1 MFGINIYAIIT
12 VVAVALFCGGFVN
25 GCSYQQS
32 KAEKVI
38 REKEHQYQ
46 SDADKIRKS
55 KDEQLKVINNQ
66 LNDTIISL
74 RNASRTDKT
83 LDGQTSQFC
92 DGSKLFREDGIF
104 LAREAARADE
114 LRLLLK
120 QCRDQ
125 YETLSK

>member
-1 MFGINIYAIIT
+1 MFGVNIYAIIA

-32 KAEKVI
+32 KAEKVV

-46 SDADKIRKS
+46 ADADKIRKD
-55 KDEQLKVINNQ
+55 KDAQIKVINTQ

-74 RNASRTDKT
+74 RNASRTEKT
-83 LDGQTSQFC
+83 INGQASQFC

-114 LRLLLK
+114 IRIALESCYK
-120 QCRDQ
+120 Q
-125 YETLSK
+125 YESIN

>member
-1 MFGINIYAIIT
+1 MFGVNLYAIIA

-46 SDADKIRKS
+46 ADADKIRKD
-55 KDEQLKVINNQ
+55 KDDKIKVINNQ

-74 RNASRTDKT
+74 RNASRTEKT
-83 LDGQTSQFC
+83 VIGQTSQFC

-114 LRLLLK
+114 IRVALDACYK
-120 QCRDQ
+120 QYDSLQ
-125 YETLSK
+125 

>member
-1 MFGINIYAIIT
+1 MFGVNIYAIIA

-46 SDADKIRKS
+46 ADADKIRKS
-55 KDEQLKVINNQ
+55 KDEQLKVINTQ
-66 LNDTIISL
+66 LNDTIVSL
-74 RNASRTDKT
+74 RNASRADKT
-83 LDGQTSQFC
+83 IDGQTSKFC
-92 DGSKLFREDGIF
+92 DGSQLFREDGIF

-114 LRLLLK
+114 VRVALDACYK
-120 QCRDQ
+120 Q
-125 YETLSK
+125 YEAIK